1 MLNKKEPEVFTYE
14 EAAAY
19 IEEIPK
25 FTKKHTLEHTKLFL
39 KRLGNPAVDRKI
51 VHVAGTNGKGSTLAF
66 LAGIFRESGYR
77 AGRYVSPASFSYEER
92 FRINE
97 ENISKKDLCFY
108 MEKIKNVAEE
118 MVKDG
123 LSHPTMFEIETA
135 LSFLYFLDK
144 KVDVVLLET
153 GMGGRLDAT
162 NVVKKPIATVI
173 ASIGMDHMQF
183 LGDTLEKIA
192 SEKAGII
199 KEGCPVISYDNTK
212 EVNEVIKNK
221 AKQMHAKVTF
231 VNSAGIRVLQE
242 SLNGESFSYRSSD
255 GRWYE
260 KIEIPLLGRHQI
272 NNAALALET
281 LNVIKNYYCISD
293 FQTEDGMRKTIW
305 RGRIEILERE
315 PMVIC
320 DGAHNPDGAKSLLSF
335 LQNNFTNQRLIYI
348 MGVLSDKDYEQMVQ
362 ILAPAA
368 DKIYTVAPDNPR
380 ALSSRELCNCI
391 SKYHQ
396 NVEERQRLAECLSEV
411 RQKAEKDDVIII
423 CGTLSFQNELINQ

>member
-1 MLNKKEPEVFTYE
+1 MNYAEAEEYINQIPRFSKVKSEENVDEILALFGHPEKKF
-14 EAAAY
+14 AY
-19 IEEIPK
+19 I
-25 FTKKHTLEHTKLFL
+25 
-39 KRLGNPAVDRKI
+39 
-51 VHVAGTNGKGSTLAF
+51 HVAGTNGKGSTLAF

-108 MEKIKNVAEE
+108 MEKIKKISEE
-118 MVKDG
+118 MVRDG
-123 LSHPTMFEIETA
+123 MSHPTMFEIETA

>member
-1 MLNKKEPEVFTYE
+1 MNYE
-14 EAAAY
+14 EAMNF
-19 IEEIPK
+19 IQNTNK
-25 FTKKHTLEHTKLFL
+25 FGSVLGLDNIRELLE
-39 KRLGNPAVDRKI
+39 RLGNPQDQLRV
-51 VHVAGTNGKGSTLAF
+51 VHIAGTNGKGSTLAF

-315 PMVIC
+315 PILIC
-320 DGAHNPDGAKSLLSF
+320 DVAHNPEGAKSLLSF

-362 ILAPAA
+362 ILAPSA

>member
-1 MLNKKEPEVFTYE
+1 MNYE
-14 EAAAY
+14 EAMNF
-19 IEEIPK
+19 IQNTNK
-25 FTKKHTLEHTKLFL
+25 FGSVLGLDNIRELLE
-39 KRLGNPAVDRKI
+39 RLGNPQDQLRV
-51 VHVAGTNGKGSTLAF
+51 VHIAGTNGKGSTLAF

-221 AKQMHAKVTF
+221 AKQMHANETF

>member
-1 MLNKKEPEVFTYE
+1 MNYE
-14 EAAAY
+14 EAMNF
-19 IEEIPK
+19 IQNTNK
-25 FTKKHTLEHTKLFL
+25 FGSVLGLDNIRELLE
-39 KRLGNPAVDRKI
+39 RLGNPQDQLRVAHI
-51 VHVAGTNGKGSTLAF
+51 AGTNGKGSTLAF

-362 ILAPAA
+362 ILAPSA

>member
-1 MLNKKEPEVFTYE
+1 MNYE
-14 EAAAY
+14 EAMNF
-19 IEEIPK
+19 IQNTNK
-25 FTKKHTLEHTKLFL
+25 FGSVLGLDNIRELLE
-39 KRLGNPAVDRKI
+39 RLGNPQDQLRV
-51 VHVAGTNGKGSTLAF
+51 VHIAGTNGKGSTLAF

-335 LQNNFTNQRLIYI
+335 LQNKFTNQRLIYI

-362 ILAPAA
+362 ILAPSA

>member
-1 MLNKKEPEVFTYE
+1 MNYE
-14 EAAAY
+14 EAMNF
-19 IEEIPK
+19 IQNTNK
-25 FTKKHTLEHTKLFL
+25 FGSVLGLDNIRELLE
-39 KRLGNPAVDRKI
+39 RLGNPQDQLRV
-51 VHVAGTNGKGSTLAF
+51 VHIAGTNGKGSTLAF

-320 DGAHNPDGAKSLLSF
+320 DGAHNPDGAKSLLSI
-335 LQNNFTNQRLIYI
+335 LQNNFTNQLLIYI

-380 ALSSRELCNCI
+380 ALSSRELCNCT

>member
-1 MLNKKEPEVFTYE
+1 MNYE
-14 EAAAY
+14 EAMNF
-19 IEEIPK
+19 IQNTNK
-25 FTKKHTLEHTKLFL
+25 FGSVLGLDNIRELLE
-39 KRLGNPAVDRKI
+39 RLGNPQDQLRV
-51 VHVAGTNGKGSTLAF
+51 VHIAGTNGKGSTLAF

-92 FRINE
+92 YRINE

>member
-1 MLNKKEPEVFTYE
+1 MNYE
-14 EAAAY
+14 EA
-19 IEEIPK
+19 INFIQNTNK
-25 FTKKHTLEHTKLFL
+25 FGSVLGLDNIRELLE
-39 KRLGNPAVDRKI
+39 RLGNPQDQLRV
-51 VHVAGTNGKGSTLAF
+51 VHIAGTNGKGSTLAF

>member
-1 MLNKKEPEVFTYE
+1 MNYE
-14 EAAAY
+14 EAMNF
-19 IEEIPK
+19 IQNTNK
-25 FTKKHTLEHTKLFL
+25 FGSVLGLDNIRELLE
-39 KRLGNPAVDRKI
+39 RLGNPQDQLRV
-51 VHVAGTNGKGSTLAF
+51 VHIAGTNGKGSTLAF

-368 DKIYTVAPDNPR
+368 DKI
-380 ALSSRELCNCI
+380 
-391 SKYHQ
+391 
-396 NVEERQRLAECLSEV
+396 
-411 RQKAEKDDVIII
+411 
-423 CGTLSFQNELINQ
+423 

>member
-1 MLNKKEPEVFTYE
+1 MNYE
-14 EAAAY
+14 EAMNF
-19 IEEIPK
+19 IQNTNK
-25 FTKKHTLEHTKLFL
+25 FGSVLGLVNIRELLE
-39 KRLGNPAVDRKI
+39 RLGNPQDQLRV
-51 VHVAGTNGKGSTLAF
+51 VHIAGTNGKGSTLAF

-77 AGRYVSPASFSYEER
+77 AGRYVSPASFYYEER

>member
-1 MLNKKEPEVFTYE
+1 MNYE
-14 EAAAY
+14 EAMNF
-19 IEEIPK
+19 IQNTNK
-25 FTKKHTLEHTKLFL
+25 FGRVLGLDNIRELLE
-39 KRLGNPAVDRKI
+39 RLGNPQDQLRV
-51 VHVAGTNGKGSTLAF
+51 VHIAGTNGKGSTLAF

-362 ILAPAA
+362 ILAPSA

>member
-1 MLNKKEPEVFTYE
+1 MNYE
-14 EAAAY
+14 EAMNF
-19 IEEIPK
+19 IQNTNK
-25 FTKKHTLEHTKLFL
+25 FGSVLGLDNIRELLE
-39 KRLGNPAVDRKI
+39 RLGNPQDQLRV
-51 VHVAGTNGKGSTLAF
+51 VHIAGTNGKGSTLAF

-123 LSHPTMFEIETA
+123 LSHPTMFGIETA

>member
-1 MLNKKEPEVFTYE
+1 MNYE
-14 EAAAY
+14 EAMNF
-19 IEEIPK
+19 IQNTNK
-25 FTKKHTLEHTKLFL
+25 FGSVLGLDNIKELL
-39 KRLGNPAVDRKI
+39 KRLGNPQDQLKV
-51 VHVAGTNGKGSTLAF
+51 VHIAGTNGKGSTLAF
-66 LAGIFRESGYR
+66 LAGVFRESGYR

-97 ENISKKDLCFY
+97 ENISRKDLCFY

-118 MVKDG
+118 MVRDG

-162 NVVKKPIATVI
+162 NVVKKPIATII

-212 EVNEVIKNK
+212 EVNEVIRKK
-221 AKQMHAKVTF
+221 ADEMHAKVTF
-231 VNSAGIRVLQE
+231 VNSEGIRVLQE
-242 SLNGESFSYRSSD
+242 SLEGESFSYRSSD

-305 RGRIEILERE
+305 RGRIEILERD

-335 LQNNFTNQRLIYI
+335 LQNNFTNRRLIYI

-362 ILAPAA
+362 ILAPVA

-380 ALSSRELCNCI
+380 ALSSKELCRCV

-396 NVEERQRLAECLSEV
+396 NVEERQRLAACLSEV
-411 RQKAEKDDVIII
+411 KQKAEKDDVIII

>member
-1 MLNKKEPEVFTYE
+1 MNYE
-14 EAAAY
+14 EAMNF
-19 IEEIPK
+19 IQNTNK
-25 FTKKHTLEHTKLFL
+25 FGSVLGLDNIRELLE
-39 KRLGNPAVDRKI
+39 RLGNPQEQLRV
-51 VHVAGTNGKGSTLAF
+51 VHIAGTNGKGSTLAF

>member
-1 MLNKKEPEVFTYE
+1 MNYE
-14 EAAAY
+14 EAMNF
-19 IEEIPK
+19 IQNTSK
-25 FTKKHTLEHTKLFL
+25 FGSVLGLDNIKELLE
-39 KRLGNPAVDRKI
+39 RLGNPQDQLKV
-51 VHVAGTNGKGSTLAF
+51 VHIAGTNGKGSTLAF

>member
-1 MLNKKEPEVFTYE
+1 MNYE
-14 EAAAY
+14 EAMNF
-19 IEEIPK
+19 IQNTNK
-25 FTKKHTLEHTKLFL
+25 FGSVLGLDNIKELLE
-39 KRLGNPAVDRKI
+39 RLGNPQDQLRV
-51 VHVAGTNGKGSTLAF
+51 VHIAGTNGKGSTLAF

-212 EVNEVIKNK
+212 EV
-221 AKQMHAKVTF
+221 
-231 VNSAGIRVLQE
+231 
-242 SLNGESFSYRSSD
+242 
-255 GRWYE
+255 
-260 KIEIPLLGRHQI
+260 
-272 NNAALALET
+272 
-281 LNVIKNYYCISD
+281 
-293 FQTEDGMRKTIW
+293 
-305 RGRIEILERE
+305 
-315 PMVIC
+315 
-320 DGAHNPDGAKSLLSF
+320 
-335 LQNNFTNQRLIYI
+335 
-348 MGVLSDKDYEQMVQ
+348 SDKEQ
-362 ILAPAA
+362 
-368 DKIYTVAPDNPR
+368 
-380 ALSSRELCNCI
+380 S
-391 SKYHQ
+391 
-396 NVEERQRLAECLSEV
+396 
-411 RQKAEKDDVIII
+411 
-423 CGTLSFQNELINQ
+423 

>member
-1 MLNKKEPEVFTYE
+1 MNYE
-14 EAAAY
+14 EAMNF
-19 IEEIPK
+19 IHNTNK
-25 FTKKHTLEHTKLFL
+25 FGSVLGLDNIRELLE
-39 KRLGNPAVDRKI
+39 RLGNPQDQLKV
-51 VHVAGTNGKGSTLAF
+51 VHIAGTNGKGSTLAF
-66 LAGIFRESGYR
+66 LAGVFRESGYR

-97 ENISKKDLCFY
+97 ENISREDLCFY

-192 SEKAGII
+192 SEKGGII

-362 ILAPAA
+362 ILAPSA

>member
-1 MLNKKEPEVFTYE
+1 MNYE
-14 EAAAY
+14 EAMNF
-19 IEEIPK
+19 IQNTNK
-25 FTKKHTLEHTKLFL
+25 FGSVLGLDNIRELLE
-39 KRLGNPAVDRKI
+39 RLGNPQDQLRV
-51 VHVAGTNGKGSTLAF
+51 VHIAGTNGKGSTLAF

-362 ILAPAA
+362 ILVPAA

>member
-1 MLNKKEPEVFTYE
+1 MNYE
-14 EAAAY
+14 EAMNF
-19 IEEIPK
+19 IQNTNK
-25 FTKKHTLEHTKLFL
+25 FGSVLGLDNNRELLE
-39 KRLGNPAVDRKI
+39 RLGNPQDQLRV
-51 VHVAGTNGKGSTLAF
+51 VHIAGTNGKGSTLAF

>member
-1 MLNKKEPEVFTYE
+1 MNYE
-14 EAAAY
+14 EAMNF
-19 IEEIPK
+19 IQNTNK
-25 FTKKHTLEHTKLFL
+25 FGSVLGLDNIRELLE
-39 KRLGNPAVDRKI
+39 RLGNPQDQLRV
-51 VHVAGTNGKGSTLAF
+51 VHIAGTNGKGSTLAF

-173 ASIGMDHMQF
+173 ALIGMDHMQF

>member
-1 MLNKKEPEVFTYE
+1 MNYE
-14 EAAAY
+14 EAMNF
-19 IEEIPK
+19 IQNTNK
-25 FTKKHTLEHTKLFL
+25 FGSVLGLDNIRELLE
-39 KRLGNPAVDRKI
+39 RLGNPQDQLRV
-51 VHVAGTNGKGSTLAF
+51 VHIAGTNGKGSTLAF

-335 LQNNFTNQRLIYI
+335 LQNNFTNQRLIDI

>member
-1 MLNKKEPEVFTYE
+1 MNYE
-14 EAAAY
+14 EAMNF
-19 IEEIPK
+19 IQNTNK
-25 FTKKHTLEHTKLFL
+25 FGSVLGLDNIRELLE
-39 KRLGNPAVDRKI
+39 RLGNPQDQLRV
-51 VHVAGTNGKGSTLAF
+51 VHIAGTNGKGSTLAF

-92 FRINE
+92 FRNNE

>member
-1 MLNKKEPEVFTYE
+1 MNYE
-14 EAAAY
+14 EAMNF
-19 IEEIPK
+19 IQNTNK
-25 FTKKHTLEHTKLFL
+25 FGSVLGLDNIRELLE
-39 KRLGNPAVDRKI
+39 RLGNPQDQLRV
-51 VHVAGTNGKGSTLAF
+51 VHIAGTNGKGSTLAF

-77 AGRYVSPASFSYEER
+77 VGRYVSPASFSYEER

>member
-1 MLNKKEPEVFTYE
+1 MNYE
-14 EAAAY
+14 EAMNF
-19 IEEIPK
+19 IQNTNK
-25 FTKKHTLEHTKLFL
+25 FGSVLGLDNIRELLE
-39 KRLGNPAVDRKI
+39 RLGNPQDQLRV
-51 VHVAGTNGKGSTLAF
+51 VHIAGTNGKGSTLAF

-97 ENISKKDLCFY
+97 GNISKKDLCFY

>member
-1 MLNKKEPEVFTYE
+1 MNYE
-14 EAAAY
+14 EAMNF
-19 IEEIPK
+19 IQNTNK
-25 FTKKHTLEHTKLFL
+25 FGSVLGLDNIRELLE
-39 KRLGNPAVDRKI
+39 RLGNPQDQLRV
-51 VHVAGTNGKGSTLAF
+51 VHIAGTNGKGSTLAF

-153 GMGGRLDAT
+153 GMGGRLYAT

>member
-1 MLNKKEPEVFTYE
+1 MNYE
-14 EAAAY
+14 EAMNF
-19 IEEIPK
+19 IQNTNK
-25 FTKKHTLEHTKLFL
+25 FGSVLGLDNIRELLE
-39 KRLGNPAVDRKI
+39 RLGNPQDQLRV
-51 VHVAGTNGKGSTLAF
+51 VHIAGTNGKGSTLAF

-77 AGRYVSPASFSYEER
+77 AGRYVSPASFYYEER

-272 NNAALALET
+272 NNEALALET

>member
-1 MLNKKEPEVFTYE
+1 MNYE
-14 EAAAY
+14 EAMNF
-19 IEEIPK
+19 IQNTNK
-25 FTKKHTLEHTKLFL
+25 FGSVLGLDNIRELLE
-39 KRLGNPAVDRKI
+39 RLGNPQDQLRV
-51 VHVAGTNGKGSTLAF
+51 VHIAGTNGKGSTLAF

-411 RQKAEKDDVIII
+411 RQKTEKDDVIII

>member
-1 MLNKKEPEVFTYE
+1 MNYE
-14 EAAAY
+14 EAMNF
-19 IEEIPK
+19 IQNTNK
-25 FTKKHTLEHTKLFL
+25 FGSVLGLDNIRELLE
-39 KRLGNPAVDRKI
+39 RLGNPQDQLRV
-51 VHVAGTNGKGSTLAF
+51 VHIAGTNGKGSTLAF

-281 LNVIKNYYCISD
+281 LNVLKNYYCISD

>member
-1 MLNKKEPEVFTYE
+1 MNYE
-14 EAAAY
+14 EAMNF
-19 IEEIPK
+19 IQNTNK
-25 FTKKHTLEHTKLFL
+25 FGSVLGLDNIRELLE
-39 KRLGNPAVDRKI
+39 RLGNPQDQLRV
-51 VHVAGTNGKGSTLAF
+51 VHIAGTNGKGSTLAF

-396 NVEERQRLAECLSEV
+396 NVEERQRLTECLSEV

>member
-1 MLNKKEPEVFTYE
+1 MNYE
-14 EAAAY
+14 EAMNF
-19 IEEIPK
+19 IQNTNK
-25 FTKKHTLEHTKLFL
+25 FGSVLGLDNIRELLE
-39 KRLGNPAVDRKI
+39 RLGNPQDQLRV
-51 VHVAGTNGKGSTLAF
+51 VHIAGTNGKGSTLAF

-362 ILAPAA
+362 ILTPAA

>member
-1 MLNKKEPEVFTYE
+1 MNYE
-14 EAAAY
+14 EAMNF
-19 IEEIPK
+19 IQNTNK
-25 FTKKHTLEHTKLFL
+25 FGSVLGLDNIRELLE
-39 KRLGNPAVDRKI
+39 RLGNPQDQLRV
-51 VHVAGTNGKGSTLAF
+51 VHIAGTNGKGSTLAF

-396 NVEERQRLAECLSEV
+396 NVEERQRLAECLREV

>member
-1 MLNKKEPEVFTYE
+1 MNYE
-14 EAAAY
+14 EAMNF
-19 IEEIPK
+19 IQNTNK
-25 FTKKHTLEHTKLFL
+25 FGSVLGLDNIRELLE
-39 KRLGNPAVDRKI
+39 RLGNPQDQLRV
-51 VHVAGTNGKGSTLAF
+51 VHIAGTNGKGSTLAF

-242 SLNGESFSYRSSD
+242 LLNGESFSYRSSD

>member
-1 MLNKKEPEVFTYE
+1 MNYE
-14 EAAAY
+14 EAMNF
-19 IEEIPK
+19 IQNTNK
-25 FTKKHTLEHTKLFL
+25 FGSVVGLDNIRELLE
-39 KRLGNPAVDRKI
+39 RLGNPQDQLRV
-51 VHVAGTNGKGSTLAF
+51 VHIAGTNGKGSTLAF

-362 ILAPAA
+362 ILAPSA

>member
-1 MLNKKEPEVFTYE
+1 MNYE
-14 EAAAY
+14 EAMNF
-19 IEEIPK
+19 IQNTNK
-25 FTKKHTLEHTKLFL
+25 FGSVLGLDNIRELLE
-39 KRLGNPAVDRKI
+39 RLGNPQEQLRV
-51 VHVAGTNGKGSTLAF
+51 VHIAGTNGKGSTLAF

-77 AGRYVSPASFSYEER
+77 AGRYVSPASFYYEER

>member
-1 MLNKKEPEVFTYE
+1 MNYE
-14 EAAAY
+14 EAMNF
-19 IEEIPK
+19 IQNTNK
-25 FTKKHTLEHTKLFL
+25 FGSVLGLDNIRELLE
-39 KRLGNPAVDRKI
+39 RLGNPQDQLRV
-51 VHVAGTNGKGSTLAF
+51 VHIAGTNGKGSTLAF

-411 RQKAEKDDVIII
+411 RQ
-423 CGTLSFQNELINQ
+423 